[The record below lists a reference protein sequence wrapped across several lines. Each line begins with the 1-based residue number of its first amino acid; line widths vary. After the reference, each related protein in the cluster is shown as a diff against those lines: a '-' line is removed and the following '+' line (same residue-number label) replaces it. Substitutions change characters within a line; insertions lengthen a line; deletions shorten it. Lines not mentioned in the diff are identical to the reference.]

1 MLTQR
6 LRSVLNEIPQGNWSV
21 ADIGADH
28 SKLIVTAVLENRCSI
43 GYAVDISYP
52 SLIKG
57 KNYAERKRV
66 SQQIEFLHGNGF
78 LPINNEIDYAVICG
92 MGGNE
97 ITSILSQKDIAKT
110 YILSPHQDAHVL
122 RKYLNENGFTAVKDY
137 VVYDKKFY
145 PIIVAV
151 KGNGVYSEKE
161 IFLGKNLP
169 KTDDYE
175 VKNQRRLDYLEKQI
189 GINLENKSQYKN
201 ELREEYEVLKE
212 WQRSVT

>member
-1 MLTQR
+1 
-6 LRSVLNEIPQGNWSV
+6 
-21 ADIGADH
+21 
-28 SKLIVTAVLENRCSI
+28 
-43 GYAVDISYP
+43 
-52 SLIKG
+52 
-57 KNYAERKRV
+57 
-66 SQQIEFLHGNGF
+66 
-78 LPINNEIDYAVICG
+78 

-122 RKYLNENGFTAVKDY
+122 RKYLNENAFTAVKDY

-161 IFLGKNLP
+161 IYLGKNLP

-175 VKNQRRLDYLEKQI
+175 VKNQRRLDYLEKQL
-189 GINLENKSQYKN
+189 GINLENKCQYKN

>member
-1 MLTQR
+1 MLTKR

-57 KNYAERKRV
+57 KNYAERKCV

-122 RKYLNENGFTAVKDY
+122 RKYLNENAFTAVKDY

-161 IFLGKNLP
+161 IYLGKNLP

-175 VKNQRRLDYLEKQI
+175 VKNQRRLDYLEKQL
-189 GINLENKSQYKN
+189 GINLENKCQYKN